1 MVCAEQQNASDE
13 TRKKVL
19 IVDDHPIFRE
29 GLADLINRQ
38 KDMEVC
44 DMAKDVPMTLKALKK
59 LKPDIVTVDISL
71 EDASGLE
78 LMKDIKA
85 RFPDLPMLALSMHQE
100 SFYAERAI
108 RAGAKG
114 YITKQE
120 ASKKVITAIR
130 KVLEG
135 RLYLSD
141 RMKEELLYSM
151 IGNNGS
157 DAISSP
163 IDRLTDRE
171 LEVFKLLGLGKG
183 TSQIAE
189 QLCLSAKTIETYRS
203 RIKEKLNLKSGSELL
218 RCAFQWASEQDK
230 AWFPAI

>member
-38 KDMEVC
+38 KDMVVC
-44 DMAKDVPMTLKALKK
+44 GMAKDVPRTLRALKK

-71 EDASGLE
+71 ENASGLE
-78 LMKDIKA
+78 LMKDIKI
-85 RFPDLPMLALSMHQE
+85 RFPHLPMLALSMHQE

-108 RAGAKG
+108 RAGANG

-130 KVLEG
+130 RVLEG
-135 RLYLSD
+135 RLYLSE
-141 RMKEELLYSM
+141 RLKEELLYSM
-151 IGNNGS
+151 IGDDGS
-157 DAISSP
+157 DVNSSP

-171 LEVFKLLGLGKG
+171 LEVFQLLGEGKG
-183 TSQIAE
+183 TRQIAE

-203 RIKEKLNLKSGSELL
+203 RIKEKLNLKSGSELM
-218 RCAFQWASEQDK
+218 RCAFQWASGQDK

>member
-1 MVCAEQQNASDE
+1 MGCEEQQNASDE

-44 DMAKDVPMTLKALKK
+44 GMAKDVPRTLKALKK
-59 LKPDIVTVDISL
+59 LTPDIVTVDISL
-71 EDASGLE
+71 ENASGLE
-78 LMKDIKA
+78 LMKDIKI

-141 RMKEELLYSM
+141 GMKEELLYSM
-151 IGNNGS
+151 IGHNGS
-157 DAISSP
+157 DAASSP

-171 LEVFKLLGLGKG
+171 LEVFKLLGQGRG

-203 RIKEKLNLKSGSELL
+203 RIKEKLNLKGGSELL
-218 RCAFQWASEQDK
+218 RCAFQWTSGQDK
-230 AWFPAI
+230 AWFPTV